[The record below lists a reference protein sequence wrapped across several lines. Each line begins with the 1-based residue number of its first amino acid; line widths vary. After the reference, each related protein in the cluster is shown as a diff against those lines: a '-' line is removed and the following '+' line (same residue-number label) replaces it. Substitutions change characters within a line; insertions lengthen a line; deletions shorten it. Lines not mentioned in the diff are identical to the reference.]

1 MVIGQAQFP
10 KQETVAQFG
19 LDIMYLI
26 AAVSVVLAVVGL
38 IMVDTG
44 LVRRQN
50 ILDNVVQKV
59 IGFLIATG
67 AYAIVGFGVW
77 EWQFYKAFDLGS
89 YGQAISDWWLAGNF
103 MTEFSGNI
111 NPAVSP
117 GADVSQIFFVFLA
130 VYGGFVAVL
139 VHLGGL
145 ERLKPSAYYIIC
157 AGIGGVFY
165 PLLLWLT
172 WGSTSPLTTAGVHD
186 MLGAF
191 VGYIF
196 AGTFAFMLARRVGPR
211 AGVFRPDPQGRAPAP
226 YNLGLAGAGVV
237 ILLFAIPF
245 VVVGCLYFFPGDGW
259 FGIAMSTSGIGIVLT
274 NVFMAFVGGGLMG
287 GILAYRESNVVFA
300 LLGPLAGSVAGA
312 SGFDVVDP
320 WVMLLIGF
328 GAPIPVVLVW
338 KLLQRIEVDEAK
350 IVPLG
355 LGAGIYGALLVGAVA
370 WGTPTGGFLG
380 INSGTYAFQN
390 AEINVGW
397 QAIGVGVAMGT
408 AIVAGLVLVEVLD
421 RVIGLRVSDQ
431 EELEGSDRT
440 HWHML
445 PVGAELTPTA
455 EAFPAMARSNPG
467 GPTEPTD
474 PARPTGPVR

>member
-1 MVIGQAQFP
+1 MLIAQAQFP
-10 KQETVAQFG
+10 KQETLTQFG
-19 LDIMYLI
+19 LDIMYLL
-26 AAVSVVLAVVGL
+26 AAVAVVIAVVGL

-50 ILDNVVQKV
+50 VLDNVVQKL

-89 YGQAISDWWLAGNF
+89 YGQAISDWWLAGSF

-111 NPAVSP
+111 DPAVAP

-130 VYGGFVAVL
+130 VYAGFVVVL
-139 VHLGGL
+139 CHLGGL
-145 ERLKPSAYYIIC
+145 ERIKPSAWYIIS

-172 WGSTSPLTTAGVHD
+172 WGSTSPLTNAGVHD
-186 MLGAF
+186 MLGGF

-196 AGTFAFMLARRVGPR
+196 AGTFALMLARRVGPR
-211 AGVFRPDPQGRAPAP
+211 AGAFRPDPQGRMPAP
-226 YNLGLAGAGVV
+226 YNLGLTGTGVAL
-237 ILLFAIPF
+237 LLFAIPF

-259 FGIAMSTSGIGIVLT
+259 FGIAMSTSGVGIVLT

-287 GILAYRESNVVFA
+287 AILAYRESNVVFA

-312 SGFDVVDP
+312 TGFDVIDP

-328 GAPIPVVLVW
+328 GAPIPVMLVW
-338 KLLQRIEVDEAK
+338 KLLQRIGLDEQK

-355 LGAGIYGALLVGAVA
+355 LGAGIYGALMTGAVA

-397 QAIGVGVAMGT
+397 QAIGVLTAVGMGL
-408 AIVAGLVLVEVLD
+408 AAGLVLVEGLD
-421 RVIGLRVSDQ
+421 RVIGLRVSDE
-431 EELEGSDRT
+431 EELEGSDQAN
-440 HWHML
+440 WHML
-445 PVGAELTPTA
+445 PVGAELAPMA
-455 EAFPAMARSNPG
+455 ERFPAPATSNPTSQQQ
-467 GPTEPTD
+467 PTPGT
-474 PARPTGPVR
+474 P